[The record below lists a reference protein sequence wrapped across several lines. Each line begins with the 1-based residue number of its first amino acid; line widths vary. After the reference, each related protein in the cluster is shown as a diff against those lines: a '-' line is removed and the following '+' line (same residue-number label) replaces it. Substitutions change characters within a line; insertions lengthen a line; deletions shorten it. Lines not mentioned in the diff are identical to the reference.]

1 MGDDRYYF
9 RVILGEL
16 ADGLDEVKQ
25 RCFRLSCHFT
35 PSTERDYGAL
45 VMPN

>member
-1 MGDDRYYF
+1 MGNDRDYF

-25 RCFRLSCHFT
+25 RCFCLSFH
-35 PSTERDYGAL
+35 
-45 VMPN
+45 